1 MPTYEYFCQVC
12 DHEMEAFQS
21 MTASPLRKCPACGK
35 LKLKRKIGIGAGI
48 IFKGSGFYETDYRS
62 ESYKKDQKAEAD
74 KAKGKDKDK
83 KGDGGGKK
91 EKAGSGGGGS
101 ESSSKASTDKG
112 GSASSK
118 KNKKD

>member
-74 KAKGKDKDK
+74 KAKDTGKD

-91 EKAGSGGGGS
+91 DKAGSGG
-101 ESSSKASTDKG
+101 D
-112 GSASSK
+112 GSASSSKTPTKDASATSKKK
-118 KNKKD
+118 KNED